1 LFGIAV
7 GTWISRIP
15 TIKDNLAL
23 DNRTLGLALLGWPL
37 GSIVASLVVVRAL
50 AATGSRPFITFG
62 ALTSAGALVLPGL
75 AHSAWQL
82 AGAVFVFGLTTGV
95 LDIAS
100 NTHAAAVEVAHDRSV
115 FARLHASWSAGAFI
129 GGGAGALAAAAD
141 VDVRAHF
148 AVAAAV
154 IGVGS
159 LVSRVA
165 LLPAAAD
172 RLTTSGGPTARGW
185 SLRPAVLLLGMVA
198 LSGFVV
204 EAAIGDWGAVY
215 LHESIGTTVAVG
227 AAGYATFAGTHLLGR
242 AFGDALLTRVDR
254 RVVMQVGC
262 LIAAAGY
269 ALVVGMPNVVAV
281 FVGFAVIAAGI
292 AVVVPAAFGAAGR
305 VEGVGAAA
313 GVATVTGVSYV
324 GWAAAPPLIGVL
336 AGHFSLRAALV
347 LPLVLAVVGALSAH
361 LLEHRVTL
369 VGDDGAHA
377 NTTTSR

>member
-1 LFGIAV
+1 V
-7 GTWISRIP
+7 
-15 TIKDNLAL
+15 
-23 DNRTLGLALLGWPL
+23 
-37 GSIVASLVVVRAL
+37 VARAL
-50 AATGSRPFITFG
+50 AATGSRPFISFG
-62 ALTSAGALVLPGL
+62 ALASAGALVLPGL
-75 AHSAWQL
+75 ADTAWQL

-100 NTHAAAVEVAHDRSV
+100 NMHAAAVEVAHDRSV

-141 VDVRAHF
+141 VDVRVHF

-154 IGVGS
+154 VGVGS

-172 RLTTSGGPTARGW
+172 STRSSDGSATRGW
-185 SLRPAVLLLGMVA
+185 SLRPAVLLLGVVA

-204 EAAIGDWGAVY
+204 EAAVGDWGAVY
-215 LHESIGTTVAVG
+215 LHERIGTTVAVG
-227 AAGYATFAGTHLLGR
+227 ATGYATFAATHLVAR

-254 RVVMQVGC
+254 RALMQVGC
-262 LIAAAGY
+262 IVAAGGY
-269 ALVVGMPNVVAV
+269 GLVVGVPNVVAV
-281 FVGFAVIAAGI
+281 FAGFAVIAAGI

-305 VEGVGAAA
+305 VEGIGAAA

-324 GWAAAPPLIGVL
+324 GWAAAPPLIGLL

-347 LPLVLAVVGALSAH
+347 LPLVLAVVGALSAR
-361 LLEHRVTL
+361 LLEPRVTL

-377 NTTTSR
+377 DTTTSR